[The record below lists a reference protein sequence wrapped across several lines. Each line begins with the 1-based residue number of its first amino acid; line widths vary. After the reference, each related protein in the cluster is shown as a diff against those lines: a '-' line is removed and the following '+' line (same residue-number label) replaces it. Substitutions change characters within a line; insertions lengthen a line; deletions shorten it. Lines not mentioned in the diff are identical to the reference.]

1 MSCRSLWKKALHTK
15 LLRQN
20 RESGV
25 EWLLRSKEKE
35 GGREKEGDR
44 EREVKGERKREREE
58 EEMREGGREGGMGRM
73 RGREGE
79 NISGYNEGTCPSCV
93 SFTASVS

>member
-1 MSCRSLWKKALHTK
+1 MQVSLEKGPAYQTPKAKQRIRCGVVAEKK
-15 LLRQN
+15 R
-20 RESGV
+20 
-25 EWLLRSKEKE
+25 KE

-44 EREVKGERKREREE
+44 EGEVKGERKSEREE

-79 NISGYNEGTCPSCV
+79 NINGYNEGTCPFCV